1 MTVVFQSNVFQNA
14 VFQGPH
20 VVAPTTFVAG
30 GTIVAHRPPH
40 GIKYTRDD
48 HVRLKRKRR
57 REDLAQERLLAS
69 LSELELA
76 QLQLAGVEAELAPLS
91 ANYFVNP
98 TKEAFDKIA
107 ALTEQLDQLA
117 IKVAELTELETK
129 AQEAQEINDRRADKA
144 QADAIL
150 AEISRQQLA
159 GRVTDI
165 NLGAANSI
173 APQQIAHAMQMA
185 RLMHM
190 ATAPHR
196 AQQEAARIAA
206 QRAQH
211 EAMMRAALKAKQE
224 EDDANELINLGMQWT
239 NQS

>member
-1 MTVVFQSNVFQNA
+1 MGVFQSNVFQHN
-14 VFQGPH
+14 VFQGPFGA
-20 VVAPTTFVAG
+20 VPTTFVAG

-40 GIKYTRDD
+40 GIRYTRDD
-48 HVRLKRKRR
+48 HVRLKKKRR
-57 REDLAQERLLAS
+57 REDLARERLLAS

-76 QLQLAGVEAELAPLS
+76 QLQLAEVEAELASLS
-91 ANYFVNP
+91 FAGP
-98 TKEAFDKIA
+98 TKEAYDKITA
-107 ALTEQLDQLA
+107 VIEKRDQLA
-117 IKVAELTELETK
+117 LKVAELTELETR
-129 AQEAQEINDRRADKA
+129 AQEAREINDRQADKA
-144 QADAIL
+144 RADAIL
-150 AEISRQQLA
+150 AEMQRQQLA
-159 GRVTDI
+159 GRIADL
-165 NLGAANSI
+165 NMGAANSI

-196 AQQEAARIAA
+196 AQQEAARFAA